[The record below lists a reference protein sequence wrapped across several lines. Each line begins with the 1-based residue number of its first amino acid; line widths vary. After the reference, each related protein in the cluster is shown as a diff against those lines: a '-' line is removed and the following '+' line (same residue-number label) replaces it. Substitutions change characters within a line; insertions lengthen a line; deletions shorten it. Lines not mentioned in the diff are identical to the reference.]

1 VIVALSLPMLVAVA
15 DDRSDGDAPGASK
28 TILATDLDG
37 KIRREIYVEGRSERE
52 VASLVA
58 GKAPLIGFIESPGA
72 SCSQPNPRKDDC
84 YVNWTYLYVGA
95 APNYMIAMWAQLE
108 TDVVLKVS
116 GFFQTSMYVSGQSL
130 GLGFRV
136 PCGAPIDDAS
146 SCPSP
151 PGGCVPLK
159 VGNSYGYTVKAL
171 DSAGLRSANYGTV
184 TCPAFVGAGYYTLP
198 PCRVLDTRGAPSGP
212 LAGPALQPGETRSF
226 DLSAS
231 TCGVPS
237 GAWAVSINATV
248 TAPVAAGSLTLY
260 PGDEEGALTSTINFT
275 PGRTLANNAVVALAS
290 DFSGSIRVKNNSA
303 GTVHFILDVNGYFK

>member
-1 VIVALSLPMLVAVA
+1 MV
-15 DDRSDGDAPGASK
+15 
-28 TILATDLDG
+28 
-37 KIRREIYVEGRSERE
+37 Y
-52 VASLVA
+52 
-58 GKAPLIGFIESPGA
+58 
-72 SCSQPNPRKDDC
+72 
-84 YVNWTYLYVGA
+84 
-95 APNYMIAMWAQLE
+95 MWAVLNPK
-108 TDVVLKVS
+108 VVLKVN
-116 GFFQTSMYVSGQSL
+116 GFFQTSMYVPGQSL

-151 PGGCVPLK
+151 PGGFVPLK

-231 TCGVPS
+231 TCGVPRE
-237 GAWAVSINATV
+237 
-248 TAPVAAGSLTLY
+248 
-260 PGDEEGALTSTINFT
+260 PGPSRSTRRSRL
-275 PGRTLANNAVVALAS
+275 PSPR
-290 DFSGSIRVKNNSA
+290 DP
-303 GTVHFILDVNGYFK
+303 